1 MRPAR
6 NSIRP
11 HDFPSERGGLGA
23 ESGGATETL
32 RPEPACVQGYDCQK
46 REVLMGES
54 DDPQN
59 GEEVEALA
67 EEEQAEDI
75 VKLPTP
81 NQPTLSE
88 YLDHC
93 VTHYPYRSWCPHCVE
108 GRGREFGHE
117 CHKAGPGAVPIVS
130 FDYAFIG
137 DQGEITD
144 QEGFEAAG
152 EGAIKILVVRDS
164 KSKSLFAH
172 VVPSKGIDEK
182 GFAVDSLVQDVKWL
196 GYSKVTLKSDNEPA
210 IVKLLSES
218 LRELRVHG
226 LEQTMEEHSPEYDP
240 QANGSAEV
248 GVRILKGHFRT
259 MRSDLETKLG
269 YRVPVRHPLMTWLVR
284 HSASLVTWCAK
295 GHDGM
300 SAYHRV
306 RSRPFSAR
314 LLHFGDAC
322 RYNKKES

>member
-1 MRPAR
+1 
-6 NSIRP
+6 
-11 HDFPSERGGLGA
+11 
-23 ESGGATETL
+23 
-32 RPEPACVQGYDCQK
+32 
-46 REVLMGES
+46 MGES

-75 VKLPTP
+75 AKLPTP
-81 NQPTLSE
+81 NQPTLSG

-152 EGAIKILVVRDS
+152 EGAIKVLVVRDS

-210 IVKLLSES
+210 IVKLVSES

-226 LEQTMEEHSPEYDP
+226 LEQTMEEHSPEYNP

-269 YRVPVRHPLMTWLVR
+269 YRVPV
-284 HSASLVTWCAK
+284 
-295 GHDGM
+295 
-300 SAYHRV
+300 
-306 RSRPFSAR
+306 
-314 LLHFGDAC
+314 
-322 RYNKKES
+322 